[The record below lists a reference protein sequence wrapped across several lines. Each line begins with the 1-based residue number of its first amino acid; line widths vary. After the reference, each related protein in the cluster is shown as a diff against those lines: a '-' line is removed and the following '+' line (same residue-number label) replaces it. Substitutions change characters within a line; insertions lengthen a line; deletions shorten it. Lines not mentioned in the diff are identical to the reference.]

1 MSSFSDETN
10 YETTPETT
18 MTTSATI
25 LPYDSIADQ
34 AFGPIAEE
42 PLHDIDLTDLT
53 VQLVEP
59 ATYELPED
67 RGHFQSP
74 RVLQPGKLVRSTNE
88 LPPSFFVRPPF
99 PKRSIAESPPR
110 FSPPRYS
117 TMSYGFYDSP
127 DDSDPLKDLQLPPTM
142 MRTETVS
149 FPPFS
154 PFPPNATG
162 FQTPDSYT
170 PPSTPPPLKTKLPSC
185 LY

>member
-1 MSSFSDETN
+1 M
-10 YETTPETT
+10 
-18 MTTSATI
+18 ATI
-25 LPYDSIADQ
+25 LPYEPIADQ

-42 PLHDIDLTDLT
+42 PLHDVDLADLI
-53 VQLVEP
+53 VQQDLP
-59 ATYELPED
+59 ELPED

-74 RVLQPGKLVRSTNE
+74 RLSQPGKLIRSTNE
-88 LPPSFFVRPPF
+88 LQPSFFIRPPF

-110 FSPPRYS
+110 FS

-127 DDSDPLKDLQLPPTM
+127 DGPDNALEELQLPPTM

-154 PFPPNATG
+154 PFPPDATG
-162 FQTPDSYT
+162 FQTPESYT